1 MYFSTEMG
9 LLKKWSTANAPTAH
23 DLDCGHLVTNVAAR
37 FHPIRVIVGALCIFF
52 LCAGCTVRRATVNE
66 VITPKQVNFVRVGE
80 TTIGELAD
88 HIGAPDEVTESDFG
102 FVALYYWSD
111 AKSAGVDF
119 GTIGRLFL
127 PYSPTMTLR
136 KTGVT
141 LEQFQ
146 VVFDPQWTVRAYGF
160 SRKSTDEPIIWFWPF

>member
-1 MYFSTEMG
+1 M
-9 LLKKWSTANAPTAH
+9 
-23 DLDCGHLVTNVAAR
+23 TNVAAR

-52 LCAGCTVRRATVNE
+52 LCAGCTVRRVKFND
-66 VITPKQVNFVRVGE
+66 VITSEQINFVRVGE

-111 AKSAGVDF
+111 TKSAAFDF
-119 GTIGRLFL
+119 GAIGRLFL
-127 PYSPTMTLR
+127 PYSPTMALS

-141 LEQFQ
+141 PEQFQ

-160 SRKSTDEPIIWFWPF
+160 SRRATDEPVIWFWPF